1 MEQAVYRLLT
11 LNKNAAMSAYRM
23 LKRIKGLKC
32 RVFKPQVDYEPRR
45 QYEPGR
51 NGSIFGL
58 EGRTDYDDNESYED
72 TLLIFNVFQ
81 EGYAGYDEF
90 DTFTTN
96 TFCLTTA
103 DERLPLQTE
112 IEVNFYGKKMWFK
125 VDDHKTLSPS
135 VVEQLFIKNV
145 LVPAT

>member
-11 LNKNAAMSAYRM
+11 LNKNAAMSAFKM
-23 LKRIKGLKC
+23 LKRLKGLKC
-32 RVFKPQVDYEPRR
+32 RVFKPMVDTQPTR
-45 QYEPGR
+45 QYEEGR
-51 NGSIFGL
+51 NRNIFGL
-58 EGRTDYDDNESYED
+58 EGRTDYDDSESYED

-96 TFCLTTA
+96 SFCLTTA

-112 IEVNFYGKKMWFK
+112 IEVNFYGRKMWFK

-135 VVEQLFIKNV
+135 VVEQLFIKNI